1 MIGQAKSLRLQFKAA
16 SGEPTAEQLTAIRA
30 YTLRDFTP
38 AEIVVREFVLAHN
51 GIDRDNEVFDEPL
64 LADFARTLPGKGV
77 FAVGHPG
84 GWDGDSGPP
93 EGRAFAARV
102 ERMSFDA
109 ARTLLREPSLQFP
122 PDRAEAA
129 VLMASAYF
137 VRTDDNAALLT
148 KMDAGIASDVSIGFG
163 AKRSDSPIL
172 DASGRELQARR
183 WVAPGEALE
192 MSIVWLG
199 AQPGARAV
207 KAAKPEEEIMTPEE
221 KAALE
226 AAQQK
231 AAAAETRAADYAK
244 SAEQLDALRKSL
256 GPDAAL
262 LDSPTSLAAL
272 ITSGKAHRGA
282 LIDAIVTG
290 ERHAG
295 TVGDSEADVK
305 SARDLYETF
314 PTDKLQAF
322 AKRFEQPAGSAPA
335 GKSGLTPS
343 NPGTPAPG
351 AGTKSAGGD
360 SLIDNPAFG

>member
-1 MIGQAKSLRLQFKAA
+1 MSGQAKSLRLQFKAA
-16 SGEPTAEQLTAIRA
+16 NGEPTPEQLTAIRA
-30 YTLRDFTP
+30 YTLREFPP

-51 GIDRDNEVFDEPL
+51 GIDRDSEVFDEPL

-77 FAVGHPG
+77 FIRHPG

-93 EGRAFAARV
+93 EGLAFASRV

-109 ARTLLREPSLQFP
+109 ARTLLREPTLQFP
-122 PDRAEAA
+122 PDRTEAA
-129 VLMASAYF
+129 LLMAEAYF
-137 VRTDDNAALLT
+137 VRTDENAALLT
-148 KMDAGIASDVSIGFG
+148 KIDAGIASYVSIGFG
-163 AKRSDSPIL
+163 AKRSSDPIL

-207 KAAKPEEEIMTPEE
+207 KAAKPEEETMTPEE
-221 KAALE
+221 KAALD
-226 AAQQK
+226 AAQLK

-256 GPDAAL
+256 GTDAAM
-262 LDSPTSLAAL
+262 LDSPQSLAAL

-295 TVGDSEADVK
+295 TVGDSDVDVK
-305 SARDLYETF
+305 SARDLYEAF